1 MEVLGRHLQLIM
13 KAVNVMWK
21 EGFSVL
27 KSLFLA
33 ALINSFSLAGI
44 QPAHTT
50 VSAISQSVFTQKGH
64 AIKKKKARNTRM
76 LVHLLNE
83 V

>member
-13 KAVNVMWK
+13 KAVNDVK
-21 EGFSVL
+21 GGFSVL

-33 ALINSFSLAGI
+33 ALINSFSPGWNPTSSHNCQCYLN
-44 QPAHTT
+44 QYLHKR
-50 VSAISQSVFTQKGH
+50 VMQL
-64 AIKKKKARNTRM
+64 KKKARNIRM
-76 LVHLLNE
+76 LVYLLNE